1 MRRLLL
7 LALLGCASG
16 GSKPPSSGST
26 PFPDRVVL
34 VDERGRV
41 YRTPDTGVSAA
52 EQEVPA
58 TTRDAVEALVGV
70 YGAVGID
77 VNQLDWNNGR
87 VGARGFAAP
96 RRLDGKLLATY
107 LDCGTTSVG
116 QPRAN
121 NYAVTMQIESAVRPV
136 TAGNVVLTTLASG
149 TARQQG
155 VSSEPLN
162 CTTTGYLE
170 RRINLLAAERLATK

>member
-7 LALLGCASG
+7 LALLGCASS
-16 GSKPPSSGST
+16 GSSPSSGST

-34 VDERGRV
+34 TDERGRV
-41 YRTPDTGVSAA
+41 YRTPDTGVGAA

-87 VGARGFAAP
+87 VGARNFPAP
-96 RRLDGKLLATY
+96 RRLEGKSLGTY

-121 NYAVTMQIESAVRPV
+121 NYAVTMHIESVVRPGS
-136 TAGNVVLTTLASG
+136 TGNVVLTTLTSG

-155 VSSEPLN
+155 VSSDPIN